1 MAKNANHFLAAT
13 LTAAAA
19 KTSKPNV
26 EKYFWKAAKL
36 SQSNFTMS
44 SALGMNLMP
53 PTSAF
58 QHGLQQATSAA
69 VAQQSQQS
77 SETNLDRVH
86 EHEPSSQD
94 SAKAQLAAEHK
105 IAAAATAA
113 ASGEHDFVFFILI
126 SQSHISKCHI
136 SQLTIFRVGLNCKPA
151 CPQAFP

>member
-94 SAKAQLAAEHK
+94 SAKAAQLAAAEHK

-113 ASGEHDFVFFILI
+113 ASGEHDFVFF
-126 SQSHISKCHI
+126 
-136 SQLTIFRVGLNCKPA
+136 
-151 CPQAFP
+151 

>member
-1 MAKNANHFLAAT
+1 
-13 LTAAAA
+13 
-19 KTSKPNV
+19 
-26 EKYFWKAAKL
+26 
-36 SQSNFTMS
+36 MS

-94 SAKAQLAAEHK
+94 SAKAQLAAAEHK

-113 ASGEHDFVFFILI
+113 AASGEHDFVFFNQ
-126 SQSHISKCHI
+126 SKSHIKVSYFH
-136 SQLTIFRVGLNCKPA
+136 
-151 CPQAFP
+151 